1 MQSLRDILTD
11 MTEEKMIEIKNIS
24 YAYENNK
31 NVLSDITISI
41 KEGESVGIVGANG
54 AGKSTLLKILV
65 GLCDGFSGEVIVDG
79 FNLNKKN
86 LNNIRKKAGYVFQD
100 SDSQLFMTNVY
111 DDVAF
116 APKNYG
122 YSKEETDR
130 LVKNALESVGAQK
143 LIDRKTYK
151 LSGGEKKMVSIATV
165 LSVVPDIILMD
176 EPTIALDPSNRRK
189 LINLLNTFSRT
200 KLIASHYLDMV
211 MDTCER
217 TILINNGKIIA
228 DAPTKKVLTDKK
240 LLEDNGLELPL
251 SLYNR
256 G

>member
-1 MQSLRDILTD
+1 MLSLRDILTD
-11 MTEEKMIEIKNIS
+11 MLEEKMIEIKNIS

-65 GLCDGFSGEVIVDG
+65 GLCDDFSGEVIVDG
-79 FNLNKKN
+79 LNLNRKN
-86 LNNIRKKAGYVFQD
+86 LNDIRKKAGYVFQD

-116 APKNYG
+116 APRNYG

-130 LVKNALESVGAQK
+130 LVKNALESVGAKK
-143 LIDRKTYK
+143 LVDRKIYK

-189 LINLLNTFSRT
+189 LINLLNTFSKT
-200 KLIASHYLDMV
+200 KLVASHDLDMV

-228 DAPTKKVLTDKK
+228 DAPTKMVLTDKK

>member
-1 MQSLRDILTD
+1 M
-11 MTEEKMIEIKNIS
+11 
-24 YAYENNK
+24 
-31 NVLSDITISI
+31 
-41 KEGESVGIVGANG
+41 
-54 AGKSTLLKILV
+54 
-65 GLCDGFSGEVIVDG
+65 
-79 FNLNKKN
+79 
-86 LNNIRKKAGYVFQD
+86 
-100 SDSQLFMTNVY
+100 
-111 DDVAF
+111 
-116 APKNYG
+116 
-122 YSKEETDR
+122 
-130 LVKNALESVGAQK
+130 KNALESVGAQK

-189 LINLLNTFSRT
+189 LINLLNTFSKT
-200 KLIASHYLDMV
+200 KLIASHDLDMV